1 MRTFCF
7 EGLPWWQFVLIFLL
21 ATDVADSSSAAVIMP
36 LSAAKSGGS
45 RSVEA
50 IDLVRLAW
58 KDQSW
63 SLLTQLERQALYKQL
78 TAAYSI
84 VVNLA
89 AAVNEIMT
97 AIKYLLRLEWWQDL
111 GKSALQEGPEVGP
124 WDVYIPR

>member
-1 MRTFCF
+1 M
-7 EGLPWWQFVLIFLL
+7 LIFLL
-21 ATDVADSSSAAVIMP
+21 ATNVADSSSAAVIMP

-58 KDQSW
+58 KDWNW

-84 VVNLA
+84 VVNLV

-111 GKSALQEGPEVGP
+111 GKSAL
-124 WDVYIPR
+124 